1 MKQGIHPEYVDTV
14 VTCTCGN
21 SFHTRSTITSGE
33 MRVDV
38 CSACHPFYTGK
49 QKILD
54 TGGRVAKFEAR
65 YGKRVRPSVLI
76 VFIVSRMQWASSI
89 RARGRS
95 GNDACQPGRAGL
107 RCPSFRAARQSRPW
121 LLPARASAPSAG
133 HHRDA
138 GG

>member
-1 MKQGIHPEYVDTV
+1 MRKGIHPEYVDTV

-21 SFHTRSTITSGE
+21 SFHTRE

-65 YGKRVRPSVLI
+65 YGKRVRPSK
-76 VFIVSRMQWASSI
+76 
-89 RARGRS
+89 
-95 GNDACQPGRAGL
+95 
-107 RCPSFRAARQSRPW
+107 
-121 LLPARASAPSAG
+121 
-133 HHRDA
+133 
-138 GG
+138 